1 MLVGPIPVLDAVNG
15 VPTNPGRL
23 TKVRPNLVSATE
35 TLAPM
40 LLQPVEVDLGHDGV
54 EHDLLMAGD
63 LGPDLALH
71 VIALTVPH
79 HQRGKSRLMADNHQL
94 MVAQDLDV
102 GDPGV
107 GHRNP
112 ADGPAEIVNL

>member
-1 MLVGPIPVLDAVNG
+1 MGPIPVLAALNG
-15 VPTNPGRL
+15 LPSNRQADEGQAQLGQRY
-23 TKVRPNLVSATE
+23 RNIGAH
-35 TLAPM
+35 
-40 LLQPVEVDLGHDGV
+40 LLQPVEVDLGHDRV

-94 MVAQDLDV
+94 MGAQDLNV